1 MSQSTDHYIGF
12 VNDHKVVTGREG
24 ENVPDDFH
32 IPPAGIEDVDRAV
45 YDLFDSQIPFQVSQ
59 RGKQGKLTQ
68 PTKGATEAIVKVP
81 VIFATGERFAHVKKL
96 IPFRD
101 NNNTIILPLISV
113 GRKSLSVGT
122 PQILP
127 GITHRGVSD
136 FVLTRRLAKED
147 ADYQRVLNKLKY
159 RNASDIASRSN
170 FALQDVAPGNSVIP
184 GTIASR
190 RNGGNL
196 SYTDLENDEPLLT
209 RLGDNIFEI
218 ITMPYPIFFSAS
230 YEVTFWTQFTQHMN
244 TLTEIFLSARTGVG
258 QEYKIKSKKGYF
270 YIAELESNASLN
282 NNTDNFSDEERLIK
296 SSFSLNVMGY
306 VVAPQ
311 HPGQTSPFRRFLSA
325 PTIDFQ
331 VTQSSGELEVPVDN
345 SVPSGDESKFM
356 LSDIKEID
364 GLGRDVVERGAES
377 ATVPDT
383 IQDPF
388 TGSRVKVVRSL
399 PRRGETVA
407 SSRLV
412 VDLER
417 LGR

>member
-1 MSQSTDHYIGF
+1 MAKGTDHYIGF
-12 VNDHKVVTGREG
+12 VNDQRVPTGREG
-24 ENVPDDFH
+24 DNVPEAFH
-32 IPPAGIEDVDRAV
+32 IPAAGIEDVDRAI
-45 YDLFDSQIPFQVSQ
+45 YDLFETQIPFQVTQ
-59 RGKQGKLTQ
+59 RGNQGGLTQ
-68 PTKGATEAIVKVP
+68 PSKGASEAVVKVP

-96 IPFRD
+96 LPFRD
-101 NNNTIILPLISV
+101 SNNTIILPVISV

-122 PQILP
+122 PQIMP

-147 ADYQRVLNKLKY
+147 RDYQRLLNKMKY
-159 RNASDIASRSN
+159 RSASDIASRSN
-170 FALQDVAPGNSVIP
+170 FALQDIAPGNQAVP

-190 RNGGNL
+190 RNGNNL
-196 SYTDLENDEPLLT
+196 SYTDLEDDEPLLT

-244 TLTEIFLSARTGVG
+244 TLIEIFLTARTGVG

-270 YIAELESNASLN
+270 YIAELESAAALN
-282 NNTDNFSDEERLIK
+282 NNTDSFADEERIIK
-296 SSFSLNVMGY
+296 TSFTLNVMGY
-306 VVAPQ
+306 IIATQ

-325 PTIDFQ
+325 PVIDFQ
-331 VTQSSGELEVPVDN
+331 TIQSSGELEGPLDN
-345 SVPSGDESKFM
+345 SVPTGDESKFM
-356 LSDIKEID
+356 LADIKELD
-364 GLGRDVVERGAES
+364 GLGREPLSRGEES

-388 TGSRVKVVRSL
+388 TGSRVRVVKRL
-399 PRRGETVA
+399 PRHGETV
-407 SSRLV
+407 SSGRLI

-417 LGR
+417 TGR

>member
-1 MSQSTDHYIGF
+1 MAQGTDHYIGF

-24 ENVPDDFH
+24 ENVPEDFY
-32 IPPAGIEDVDRAV
+32 IPPAGIEDVDRAI
-45 YDLFDSQIPFQVSQ
+45 YDLFDSQIPFQVEQ

-81 VIFATGERFAHVKKL
+81 VIFATGERFAHVKRL

-113 GRKSLSVGT
+113 GRKSLNVGT
-122 PQILP
+122 PQIFP

-136 FVLTRRLAKED
+136 FVLTRKLAKED

-159 RNASDIASRSN
+159 KNASDIASRSN
-170 FALQDVAPGNSVIP
+170 FSLQDVAPGNQSVP

-190 RNGGNL
+190 RNEGNL
-196 SYTDLENDEPLLT
+196 SYTDLEDSQPLLT

-244 TLTEIFLSARTGVG
+244 TLTETFLSARSGIG

-270 YIAELESNASLN
+270 YIAELDPSATLN
-282 NNTDNFSDEERLIK
+282 NNTDNFADDERIIK
-296 SSFSLNVMGY
+296 SSFTLNVMGY
-306 VVAPQ
+306 IVASQ

-331 VTQSSGELEVPVDN
+331 AVQTTGDVEVPVDN
-345 SVPSGDESKFM
+345 SVPTGDESKFM
-356 LSDIKEID
+356 LTDIKELD
-364 GLGRDVVERGAES
+364 ELGREVLERGAERAS
-377 ATVPDT
+377 VPDT

-388 TGSRVKVVRSL
+388 TGSRVKVVKSL

-417 LGR
+417 FGR